1 MLFRKNKIEGGQAM
15 FLLAETTVANGMSS
29 IVSQLTTGITS
40 AGLFGT
46 VSEIIPFVIVMIG
59 FAFGYKVLKKA
70 VKGASKG
77 KANI

>member
-1 MLFRKNKIEGGQAM
+1 M
-15 FLLAETTVANGMSS
+15 FLVEGATGTGMTG

-46 VSEIIPFVIVMIG
+46 VSEIFPFIIVMIG
-59 FAFGYKVLKKA
+59 FAFGYKVLRKV

-77 KANI
+77 KAAV

>member
-1 MLFRKNKIEGGQAM
+1 MEGA
-15 FLLAETTVANGMSS
+15 T
-29 IVSQLTTGITS
+29 TTGMKAIVDQLVAGVTS

>member
-1 MLFRKNKIEGGQAM
+1 MEESA
-15 FLLAETTVANGMSS
+15 AATGMNA
-29 IVSQLTTGITS
+29 IVSSLTSGITS

-46 VSEIIPFVIVMIG
+46 VAEIMPFIVIMIG
-59 FAFGYKVLKKA
+59 FAFGYKVLRKV

>member
-1 MLFRKNKIEGGQAM
+1 MGL
-15 FLLAETTVANGMSS
+15 FLLGDVAGTTGMPN
-29 IVSQLTTGITS
+29 IIEQLKAGITS

-46 VSEIIPFVIVMIG
+46 VAEIIPFVIVMIG
-59 FAFGYKVLKKA
+59 FAFGYKVLRKA

>member
-1 MLFRKNKIEGGQAM
+1 MS
-15 FLLAETTVANGMSS
+15 ETAAAGMTN
-29 IVSQLTTGITS
+29 IISQLTTGITS

-46 VSEIIPFVIVMIG
+46 VAEIIQFVIPMIG
-59 FAFGYKVLKKA
+59 FAFGYKVLRKA

>member
-1 MLFRKNKIEGGQAM
+1 M
-15 FLLAETTVANGMSS
+15 LLAETAAGGMES
-29 IVSQLTTGITS
+29 IVQSLTGGVTS

-46 VSEIIPFVIVMIG
+46 VAQIMPFVVIMIG
-59 FAFGYKVLKKA
+59 FAFGYKVLRKV

>member
-1 MLFRKNKIEGGQAM
+1 MLIAD
-15 FLLAETTVANGMSS
+15 AVGMQS
-29 IVSQLTTGITS
+29 IVTQLTTGITS

-46 VSEIIPFVIVMIG
+46 VAEITPFVIVMIG
-59 FAFGYKVLKKA
+59 FAFGYKVLRKA

>member
-1 MLFRKNKIEGGQAM
+1 MVNNP
-15 FLLAETTVANGMSS
+15 VGMAS

-59 FAFGYKVLKKA
+59 FAFGLILFVVAQIKSCEFGEHLL
-70 VKGASKG
+70 
-77 KANI
+77 

>member
-1 MLFRKNKIEGGQAM
+1 MEGSA
-15 FLLAETTVANGMSS
+15 AATGMNA
-29 IVSQLTTGITS
+29 IVSSLTSGITS

-46 VSEIIPFVIVMIG
+46 VAEIMPFIVIMIG
-59 FAFGYKVLKKA
+59 FAFGYKVLRKV